1 MRHQVLYPQSELLTQ
16 KCWEVSYRIY
26 SSKQVMLH
34 TLSLAVQLNLS
45 TGLNRVRVQV
55 NKTCFVATKLLIA
68 ISSLDLSSHSA
79 FLYNMCQSQ
88 KQVIGNV
95 NLASTEWR
103 LCLFFKTT
111 SAKLRVSVLKIS
123 MLHSSKNRRRRR
135 VMLQRFFRMLW
146 GSVSKPTQM
155 VQVTCSQLVLRR
167 IQSLSL

>member
-1 MRHQVLYPQSELLTQ
+1 
-16 KCWEVSYRIY
+16 
-26 SSKQVMLH
+26 MLH

-135 VMLQRFFRMLW
+135 VMLQRFFRML
-146 GSVSKPTQM
+146 
-155 VQVTCSQLVLRR
+155 
-167 IQSLSL
+167 